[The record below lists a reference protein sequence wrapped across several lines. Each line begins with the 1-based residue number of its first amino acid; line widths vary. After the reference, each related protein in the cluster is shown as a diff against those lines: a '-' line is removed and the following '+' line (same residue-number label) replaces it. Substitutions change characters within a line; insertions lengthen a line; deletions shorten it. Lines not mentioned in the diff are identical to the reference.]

1 MWIDFSWDIYVAVS
15 CRGISN
21 SLIFT
26 KTWSMKGWILVLSS
40 SLYFRKSVF
49 SFRVDSILKWRVYIK
64 LKVSWLC
71 AFLWCMSQTS
81 HDPVNSRRVRTHKKN
96 SGDGVRRLGT
106 IIQSPFLC
114 PIRNHL
120 EMVRWESVPRGSS
133 ARAWKLSLRLVS
145 QPDWLPL
152 GLWGWLLISLLA
164 FDKVNGFGVLCNS
177 DVNLVNGEANF
188 YFLMLVLF
196 RPHLVS
202 TWLKH
207 NRKTWIN
214 RYIDNQAIIKVNFR

>member
-1 MWIDFSWDIYVAVS
+1 MHFFGAWARQAV
-15 CRGISN
+15 IET
-21 SLIFT
+21 IAVVYEHT
-26 KTWSMKGWILVLSS
+26 K
-40 SLYFRKSVF
+40 
-49 SFRVDSILKWRVYIK
+49 
-64 LKVSWLC
+64 
-71 AFLWCMSQTS
+71 
-81 HDPVNSRRVRTHKKN
+81 RT
-96 SGDGVRRLGT
+96 
-106 IIQSPFLC
+106 QEMCSPIGHNNTKHFLC
-114 PIRNHL
+114 PIRSQHSLDHL